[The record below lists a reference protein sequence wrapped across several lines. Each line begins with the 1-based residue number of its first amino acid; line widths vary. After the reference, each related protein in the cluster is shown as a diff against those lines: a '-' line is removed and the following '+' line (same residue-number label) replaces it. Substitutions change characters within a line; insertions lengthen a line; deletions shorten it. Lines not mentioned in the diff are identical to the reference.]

1 MVIEHGLEPSY
12 ALLDA
17 GRSGTTIQDQA
28 TGLFVFREVN
38 ITRVGDNH
46 VKDLEAAVYIE
57 TDKLLAKSEQA
68 VPDQPV
74 SAEMQV
80 FQALRGRGIALAF
93 TDSLTC
99 EVHGRYLQRLFQHM
113 RNDAAEGYAKTTLQQ
128 VLRAD
133 RVFLHM
139 IQRDVSMRRPPD
151 NILPMDT
158 AILEAVAS
166 YEVGF
171 SLMPLPKKS
180 EKVEPKASAPSSTY
194 GGWQDGRRNTQQPYQ
209 KGQGWQRKRERKESC
224 WHGSKGASRQEVVL

>member
-1 MVIEHGLEPSY
+1 MG
-12 ALLDA
+12 
-17 GRSGTTIQDQA
+17 DQA

-80 FQALRGRGIALAF
+80 FEALRRRGIALAF

-151 NILPMDT
+151 NILPIWT
-158 AILEAVAS
+158 
-166 YEVGF
+166 
-171 SLMPLPKKS
+171 P
-180 EKVEPKASAPSSTY
+180 PS
-194 GGWQDGRRNTQQPYQ
+194 W
-209 KGQGWQRKRERKESC
+209 
-224 WHGSKGASRQEVVL
+224 RQ